1 MERAQKIAQL
11 EEGLHTQPAETAL
24 FGMGCYWGPDSRF
37 GSLPGVVRTRVGFAG
52 GTTEQPVY
60 RNMGDHTETVE
71 ITFQPEIISY
81 EDLLTVFWENHYP
94 NRDEYKGRQYI
105 SLIRYFS
112 EEQREIAAR
121 VKQRMEQRLGELIET
136 EIAPF
141 DTFTEAEEG
150 HQKYYLK
157 RYPKALEQL
166 STLYPEQRLL
176 TRSTFAARLNGLVKS
191 FGTRD
196 DTAIEIRTWPIPAA
210 DQTVL
215 IDQLH
220 NMKW

>member
-1 MERAQKIAQL
+1 MERAQTITEL
-11 EEGLHTQPAETAL
+11 EEGLHGQLEETAL

-37 GSLPGVVRTRVGFAG
+37 GSLPGVLRTRVGFAG
-52 GTTEQPVY
+52 GTTKQPVY
-60 RNMGDHTETVE
+60 RNMGDHTETIE
-71 ITFQPEIISY
+71 ITYQPEIIAY
-81 EDLLTVFWENHYP
+81 DDLLTVFWENHYP

-112 EEQREIAAR
+112 EEQRETAER
-121 VKQRMEQRLGELIET
+121 VKQLMELRLGEPIET

-141 DTFTEAEEG
+141 DTFIEADEG

-157 RYPKALEQL
+157 RYPKAMAQL
-166 STLYPEQRLL
+166 KSLYPDTWLM
-176 TRSTFAARLNGLVKS
+176 TNSTFAARLNGLVKS
-191 FGTRD
+191 FGTRED
-196 DTAIEIRTWPIPAA
+196 VGIEIRTWPIPAA

-220 NMKW
+220 SMKW